1 MMNDKLQTRYLKC
14 LQAERKTPSHDE
26 LRSLVHRH
34 LHRFPFENVSKFHYY
49 LQGGSGLQWVPS
61 LETFLDEFERNGLGG
76 NCYILNAHFGSLL
89 QSLGYEVELV
99 RATGGNTHLANRVA
113 VEGRMYYVDVGYGAP
128 LFEPLSL
135 EEEPRFNRC
144 GEEVEII
151 RLEADRFLIDRRAG
165 GQSFVAKTIEWSP
178 VAWESFDEVIAHSLR
193 DEADNP
199 FMRRIVA
206 TVFKKGTAYSVI
218 NRKLMI
224 KRDHGSEVHEF
235 TWKQEWMEMM
245 NVTFGFSKERLA
257 QAVDFVESREGAA
270 RLFADG

>member
-1 MMNDKLQTRYLKC
+1 MNEQLQARYLKC
-14 LQAERKTPSHDE
+14 LRAERKAPSLEE
-26 LRSLVHRH
+26 LRTLVHRH
-34 LHRFPFENVSKFHYY
+34 LHRFPFENVSKIHYY
-49 LQGGSGLQWVPS
+49 RQVGNAGLRWVPS

-89 QSLGYEVELV
+89 RSLGYEAELV

-113 VEGRMYYVDVGYGAP
+113 ADGRMYYVDVGYGAP

-135 EEEPRFNRC
+135 EEEPRFRRC
-144 GEEVEII
+144 GEEVEIVK
-151 RLEADRFLIDRRAG
+151 LEANRFLIDRRAG

-178 VAWESFDEVIAHSLR
+178 ATWESFDEVISHSLR

-206 TVFKKGTAYSVI
+206 TVFRQGAAYSVVD
-218 NRKLMI
+218 RKLTI
-224 KRDHGSEVHEF
+224 KRDDGTETHEF
-235 TWKQEWMEMM
+235 TRRREWMDMM
-245 NVTFGFSKERLA
+245 NVTFGFSKDRLA

-270 RLFADG
+270 RLFPDG